1 MTESLIRVQN
11 VSHVYNADTPVAIVA
26 LRQVNLDVQPG
37 EYVVVLGHNG
47 SGKSTLAK
55 HLNGLLVPTE
65 GEVVVKGLNTRDP
78 SNRREIRS
86 TVGMVFQTPDNQLVA
101 TIVEEDVAFGPENLG
116 VERAELRRRVEW
128 ALDVVE
134 MQAYRHRAPHLL
146 SGGQKQRVAI
156 AGIIAMRPEVLVL
169 DESTALLD
177 PLGRE
182 EVMQAVHRLN
192 REEGVTVVAITH
204 FMEEAVEADRVLV
217 MEEGQ
222 IVMAG
227 TPREVFAETRRLHAL
242 GLDVPQVTEL
252 AQRLGGRYSFVP
264 ADLLE
269 VEELV
274 AALAPAGGGVE
285 GQGGTGPGEPR
296 RLETGERGSEAA
308 EDGRGAIPAPERETL
323 VEALADEAEPCDAV
337 IEISALEHTYMK
349 GTPLA
354 TKALFGVDFVVCR
367 RETVAVIGHTG
378 SGKSTLMQHL
388 NGLLRPDRGRVRILG
403 YDLND
408 PSLDLRRL
416 RQRVGLVF
424 QFPEAQLFEKYV
436 ADDIA
441 FGPRQL
447 KLSREDV
454 RERVREAME
463 AVRLPFEA
471 FKDRYTFSLSGGEK
485 RRVALAGVLA
495 LKPEILVLDEP
506 TAGLDPR
513 GRDELLGLLTELK
526 ARWGLTVVLVS
537 HNMEEVA
544 RLADRAY
551 VMAEGR
557 TVAEG
562 TPRGLF
568 QAPRMLIELGLG
580 IPQVT
585 AALHALADRGL
596 AVRRDA
602 LTVEE
607 AAASIQEALSGV
619 AL

>member
-1 MTESLIRVQN
+1 MKEPLVRVQN
-11 VSHVYNADTPVAIVA
+11 VSHVYNAGTPAAVVA

-37 EYVVVLGHNG
+37 EYVVILGHNG

-55 HLNGLLVPTE
+55 HLNGLLIPTE
-65 GEVVVKGLNTRDP
+65 GEVLVKGLSTADP
-78 SNRREIRS
+78 ANRREIRS

-101 TIVEEDVAFGPENLG
+101 TVVEEDVAFGPENLG
-116 VERAELRRRVEW
+116 IERAELRRRVEW

-134 MQAYRHRAPHLL
+134 IQAYRHRAPHLL

-177 PLGRE
+177 PLGRQ
-182 EVMQAVHRLN
+182 EVMQTVRRLN
-192 REEGVTVVAITH
+192 RDEGVTVVAITH

-217 MEEGQ
+217 MEQGQ
-222 IVMAG
+222 IVMVG
-227 TPREVFAETRRLHAL
+227 TPREVFAQTERLHTL

-252 AQRLGGRYSFVP
+252 AQRLVLRHPDIPRDVLQV
-264 ADLLE
+264 D
-269 VEELV
+269 ELV
-274 AALAPAGGGVE
+274 AVLAPGSQGTDEPESRGAGGD
-285 GQGGTGPGEPR
+285 GQVSSLSPKPEP
-296 RLETGERGSEAA
+296 
-308 EDGRGAIPAPERETL
+308 L
-323 VEALADEAEPCDAV
+323 VEALATEKAPCEPLV
-337 IEISALEHTYMK
+337 EISGLEHTYMK

-367 RETVAVIGHTG
+367 GETVAVLGHTG

-388 NGLLRPDRGRVRILG
+388 NGLLRPDRGQVRILD
-403 YDLND
+403 YDLSD

-436 ADDIA
+436 GDDIA

-463 AVRLPFEA
+463 AVGLSFES

-495 LKPEILVLDEP
+495 LRPEVLVLDEP

-551 VMAEGR
+551 VMAQGR

-562 TPRGLF
+562 TPRALF
-568 QAPRMLIELGLG
+568 QAPQMLLEVGLG

-602 LTVEE
+602 LTVPE
-607 AAASIQEALSGV
+607 AATSIEQALSGV

>member
-1 MTESLIRVQN
+1 MLLTILVMREPLIRVQN
-11 VSHVYNADTPVAIVA
+11 VSYVYNAGTPAAIVA
-26 LRQVNLDVQPG
+26 LRQVNLDVRPG
-37 EYVVVLGHNG
+37 EYVVILGRNG

-65 GEVVVKGLNTRDP
+65 GEVVVKGRNTRDP
-78 SNRREIRS
+78 ANRRQIRS

-146 SGGQKQRVAI
+146 SGGQKQRVAV

-177 PLGRE
+177 PLGRQ
-182 EVMQAVHRLN
+182 EVMQAVRRLN

-227 TPREVFAETRRLHAL
+227 TPREVFTQTGRLRAL
-242 GLDVPQVTEL
+242 GMDVPQVTEL
-252 AQRLGGRYSFVP
+252 AQRLVPHYSSVRP
-264 ADLLE
+264 DLLQ

-274 AALAPAGGGVE
+274 AVLAPAGRGAA
-285 GQGGTGPGEPR
+285 GQG
-296 RLETGERGSEAA
+296 S
-308 EDGRGAIPAPERETL
+308 RGAGDRRDGSIPNPLLEKETL

-337 IEISALEHTYMK
+337 IEISGLEHTYMK

-367 RETVAVIGHTG
+367 GETAAVIGHTG

-388 NGLLRPDRGRVRILG
+388 NGLLRPDRGRVRILD
-403 YDLND
+403 YDLSN
-408 PSLDLRRL
+408 PALDLRRL

-436 ADDIA
+436 GDDIA

-447 KLSREDV
+447 KLSREEV

-463 AVRLPFEA
+463 AVGLPFEA

-513 GRDELLGLLTELK
+513 GRDELLSLLTKLK
-526 ARWGLTVVLVS
+526 AAWGLTVVLVS

-551 VMAEGR
+551 VLAEGR

-562 TPRGLF
+562 TPRALF
-568 QAPRMLIELGLG
+568 QAPQMLIELGLG

-607 AAASIQEALSGV
+607 AAASIEA
-619 AL
+619 ALPRVEM